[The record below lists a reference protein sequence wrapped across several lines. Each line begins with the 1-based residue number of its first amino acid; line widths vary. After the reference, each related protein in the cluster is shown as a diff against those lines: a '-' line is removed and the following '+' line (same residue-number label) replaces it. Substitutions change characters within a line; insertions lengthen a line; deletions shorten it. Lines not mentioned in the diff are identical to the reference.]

1 MTGSHNFDERWRQ
14 LSAQARGVEPAAA
27 QLPDLARLARTRAP
41 EALPLAPPRVVRA
54 LAFAAATWTCLLAPN
69 VLRALSADSARELAG
84 STRLSAPVHLAPPSL
99 PPPYLPSPPALE
111 SPAFY
116 VARAERALREL
127 TP

>member
-1 MTGSHNFDERWRQ
+1 MTRAPDFHERWRQ

-54 LAFAAATWTCLLAPN
+54 LAFAAATWTCWFAPQ
-69 VLRALSADSARELAG
+69 VYRALAADAGRELAD
-84 STRLSAPVHLAPPSL
+84 STRRSAPVHLAPPSL
-99 PPPYLPSPPALE
+99 PSPPALE
-111 SPAFY
+111 APAFY

>member
-1 MTGSHNFDERWRQ
+1 MTRAPDFDERWRR

-54 LAFAAATWTCLLAPN
+54 LAFAAATWTCWFAPQVYN
-69 VLRALSADSARELAG
+69 AVSSPSAHELAG
-84 STRLSAPVHLAPPSL
+84 STRLGAPPQL
-99 PPPYLPSPPALE
+99 PPPPALE
-111 SPAFY
+111 SPAYY

>member
-1 MTGSHNFDERWRQ
+1 MTRAQNFDERWRE
-14 LSAQARGVEPAAA
+14 LSAHARGVAPFEAP
-27 QLPDLARLARTRAP
+27 LPDLARLARQRAP

-54 LAFAAATWTCLLAPN
+54 LALAAVTWTCWLAPR
-69 VLRALSADSARELAG
+69 VFHALSADSAREFAAT
-84 STRLSAPVHLAPPSL
+84 TRLGAPPQL
-99 PPPYLPSPPALE
+99 PPPYFPSPPALE